1 MTGGWPSPQEPS
13 ERWVLMD
20 TGGDVL
26 QTQMIGEGVPLH
38 ELRLRKVWG
47 WLLLS
52 PVGWGLF

>member
-1 MTGGWPSPQEPS
+1 
-13 ERWVLMD
+13 MD
-20 TGGDVL
+20 TGGVVL
-26 QTQMIGEGVPLH
+26 QTQMIGEGVALL